1 MSKTNS
7 SSNFVDIAIIGAGPG
22 GLSAA
27 HALAQL
33 GFKIGVFERA
43 QVLRPIGAA
52 LGMGDMGYAAL
63 ASIDAVLAKKVKML
77 GVNPKRQLLLR
88 PNGEVLFADESPLAG
103 TGFTWLGWHNLQT
116 CLYQALPTTVSLYLN
131 HTFIGFAQTLVQGKE
146 QLCLK
151 FRQQNDVYARLL
163 IGADGYNSV
172 VRTMTVADGAPLYT
186 GTMTW
191 RGIVERN
198 KLAPL
203 AEPFVE
209 GAGFQLVVGEKKNF
223 WIMDAGKQLLAWGG
237 TALHSNQEK
246 SSSKHLTALQIFEQ
260 WPPFVERVIRAT
272 DAEAIV
278 ETGVFDREPVPQW
291 GNGRNVTLLGDAA
304 HPMRPSL
311 GLGTTMALQDAV
323 ALAKVLAC
331 TNLSDRKQLGDALHT
346 YEQERIAITAPLQRQ
361 ARQEGAASHA
371 EDQADR
377 LKEQFEATLAARRQA
392 SHLK

>member
-1 MSKTNS
+1 MSETNS
-7 SSNFVDIAIIGAGPG
+7 ISNFVDIAIIGAGPG

-52 LGMGDMGYAAL
+52 LGMGDMGYGAL
-63 ASIDAVLAKKVKML
+63 ASIDAGLAQKVRTL
-77 GVNPKRQLLLR
+77 GVNPKRQLLMR

-103 TGFTWLGWHNLQT
+103 TAFTWLGWHNLQT
-116 CLYQALPTTVSLYLN
+116 CLYQALPKTVSFHLN
-131 HTFIGFAQTLVQGKE
+131 HTFIGFAQTSVQGKE
-146 QLCLK
+146 QLYLK

-163 IGADGYNSV
+163 IGADGYNSA
-172 VRTMTVADGAPLYT
+172 VRTITVADGAPLYT

-223 WIMDAGKQLLAWGG
+223 WIMDAGTQLLAWGG

-331 TNLSDRKQLGDALHT
+331 TNLSDGEQLGDALHT

-361 ARQEGAASHA
+361 ARQEGAASHG

-377 LKEQFEATLAARRQA
+377 LKEQFEAMLAARRQA
-392 SHLK
+392 SHLR

>member
-1 MSKTNS
+1 MSETNLIG
-7 SSNFVDIAIIGAGPG
+7 NFVDIAIIGAGPG

-33 GFKIGVFERA
+33 GFKIGVFERS

-52 LGMGDMGYAAL
+52 LGMGDMGYEAL
-63 ASIDAVLAKKVKML
+63 ASIDAHLAQKVRTL
-77 GVNPKRQLLLR
+77 GVNPKRQLLMR

-116 CLYQALPTTVSLYLN
+116 CLYQALPKTVSFHLN
-131 HTFIGFAQTLVQGKE
+131 HSFIGFAQTSVQGKE

-163 IGADGYNSV
+163 IGADGYNSA
-172 VRTMTVADGAPLYT
+172 VRAITIADGAPLYT

-209 GAGFQLVVGEKKNF
+209 GAGFQLVTGDKKNF
-223 WIMDAGKQLLAWGG
+223 WIMDTGTQLLAWAG
-237 TALHSNQEK
+237 TALHPNEK
-246 SSSKHLTALQIFEQ
+246 SASKHLTALQIFEQ

-323 ALAKVLAC
+323 ALAKVLAD
-331 TNLSDRKQLGDALHT
+331 TDLNDGEQLGKALHT
-346 YEQERIAITAPLQRQ
+346 YEQERIAITAPLQHQ
-361 ARQEGAASHA
+361 ARLGGAASHA
-371 EDQADR
+371 EDQADQ
-377 LKEQFEATLAARRQA
+377 LKEQFEAMLAARRQA
-392 SHLK
+392 ST